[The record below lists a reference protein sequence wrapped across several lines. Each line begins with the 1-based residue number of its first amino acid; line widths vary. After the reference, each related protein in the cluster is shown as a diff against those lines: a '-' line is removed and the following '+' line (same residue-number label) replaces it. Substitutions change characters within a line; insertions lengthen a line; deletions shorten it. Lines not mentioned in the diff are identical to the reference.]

1 MKERTIEELL
11 SDLKCWKGLLEYDYR
26 REHKIAPSWLYE
38 KIHHLEKQI
47 KEKQNEQ
54 NGKSIEALIGMGN

>member
-1 MKERTIEELL
+1 MKERTINELL
-11 SDLKCWKGLLEYDYR
+11 SDLKCWKGLLEHDYR

-47 KEKQNEQ
+47 KEKQNER
-54 NGKSIEALIGMGN
+54 GHSCRHRHG

>member
-11 SDLKCWKGLLEYDYR
+11 YDLKYCKGLLEYDYR

-38 KIHHLEKQI
+38 RIHQLEKQI
-47 KEKQNEQ
+47 KEKRNE
-54 NGKSIEALIGMGN
+54 NN

>member
-11 SDLKCWKGLLEYDYR
+11 SDLKYWKGLLEYDYR

-47 KEKQNEQ
+47 KEKRNEQ
-54 NGKSIEALIGMGN
+54 NGKSIETLIGMGN

>member
-11 SDLKCWKGLLEYDYR
+11 SDLKYWKDWLEHDYR

-47 KEKQNEQ
+47 KEKQNEITISKKE
-54 NGKSIEALIGMGN
+54 NGCCL

>member
-1 MKERTIEELL
+1 MTKQEAIEELL
-11 SDLKCWKGLLEYDYR
+11 YDLKCWKGLLEHDYR

-47 KEKQNEQ
+47 KEKQNES
-54 NGKSIEALIGMGN
+54 SIGY